1 MSLSSKH
8 TKDVCCELGR
18 SNQCRY
24 LDEDFDDAKKLID
37 KYNEKLT
44 PDKKIIDIEVVD
56 FLNNCKKN
64 GQDPYL
70 MNVALGD
77 NCQGYLNLKTKKQ
90 GYDIKN

>member
-24 LDEDFDDAKKLID
+24 LDEDFDDAENIISVCK
-37 KYNEKLT
+37 KLT

-77 NCQGYLNLKTKKQ
+77 NCKGYLNLKTKKQ